1 MKATARARKDATRG
15 ADAAPQVFY
24 NLQALRA
31 FAAVN
36 VALFHFALIPAASVP
51 WHYGSFGVDLFFVL
65 SGFIIAWSS
74 RDDHRH
80 FLAHRVI
87 RVLPPYWIVTCL
99 LGLLVLLAMPAAP
112 ALGWIGRSLLFLYG
126 ADGRPPILFVGWTL
140 VYELVFYLVYAV
152 ALRAGLGR
160 APAIAIIALFALAY
174 GGRLTG
180 VTARDWPLLAEFAFG
195 LAILQWVDRRAVAS
209 PRALSM
215 ALVVAGTALLYAFEP
230 SLHGREGA
238 AADQMRVVTLGLPAA
253 AVVLGLLQL
262 ERTGIAVRSRFVLAL
277 GAASYALYLLHP
289 LVFSFVLPFPAGPLA
304 LRLVIFTVLL
314 VITIGVSLGFHAW
327 IEVPLLRILRRRLT
341 GDAPPS
347 IEREAAS
354 LARKPS

>member
-1 MKATARARKDATRG
+1 MKATARSGQAATHDAR
-15 ADAAPQVFY
+15 AAPQVFY

-31 FAAVN
+31 FAAIH
-36 VALFHFALIPAASVP
+36 VALFHFALIPAAAVP

-74 RDDHRH
+74 KENHRH

-99 LGLLVLLAMPAAP
+99 LGLLVLLAMPAAA

-152 ALRAGLGR
+152 ALRSGPRR
-160 APAIAIIALFALAY
+160 APALAIVALFVLAY
-174 GGRLTG
+174 GGRRIG
-180 VTARDWPLLAEFAFG
+180 IAARDWPLLAEFAFG
-195 LAILQWVDRRAVAS
+195 LAIFLWIDRRSSS
-209 PRALSM
+209 PPGIIST
-215 ALVVAGTALLYAFEP
+215 ALVIAGAALLYTFEP

-238 AADQMRVVTLGLPAA
+238 AADQMRVVALGLPAA

-289 LVFSFVLPFPAGPLA
+289 LIFSFVLPFPAGPLA
-304 LRLVIFTVLL
+304 QRLVIFTVLL
-314 VITIGVSLGFHAW
+314 VVTIGVSLGFHAW
-327 IEVPLLRILRRRLT
+327 IEMPLLRILRKHLT
-341 GDAPPS
+341 GDAPTAV
-347 IEREAAS
+347 EREAAFS
-354 LARKPS
+354 AREPS